1 MFRFRPSTSTLA
13 LSATLLA
20 VLWLGS
26 APLAADW
33 LVTEKGELIETLG
46 PWTIDGESLTY
57 QDPEGRSHTVELRA
71 IDLEGSEETT
81 AMKAGRPYVPKPRM
95 VKAEDQAAE
104 AEAEQEPIVLY
115 MTSWCG
121 YCRKARKLLDD
132 LDANFV
138 EKNIEKD
145 REAALE
151 FRKKAGRGSGIPVI
165 DFDGTIVRGYNAK
178 LIKELAEKH
187 KAAAPSES

>member
-1 MFRFRPSTSTLA
+1 MFRSRPSTSTLA
-13 LSATLLA
+13 LSAFLLA
-20 VLWLGS
+20 TLWLGS
-26 APLAADW
+26 TPLAADW

-46 PWTIDGESLTY
+46 PWAVDGDSLTY
-57 QDPEGRSHTVELRA
+57 QDPDGRSHTVDLRT

-81 AMKAGRPYVPKPRM
+81 AMRAGRPYVPKPM
-95 VKAEDQAAE
+95 PVKAEAQTAE
-104 AEAEQEPIVLY
+104 AKAEQEPIVLY

-132 LDANFV
+132 LDADFV

-151 FRKKAGRGSGIPVI
+151 FQKKAGRGSGIPVI

-187 KAAAPSES
+187 KAEAQPES